1 MAKSKTLSLD
11 DPSLSPAPPPHPTVG
26 LALGSGSARGWAH
39 IGVIQTL
46 GEAGVPIDYVA
57 GSSIGALV
65 GGVFCAGQLDTLA
78 REARHLDWRRLVR
91 MLDIALPRSGLL
103 AGEKITA
110 FIRQLTGERPLTTL
124 PTPFWAVA
132 TDLRTGREVWIRQG
146 SIADAIR
153 ASMSVPGILTPIRY
167 GPQWLVDGGLAN
179 PVPVSVCRAMGADIV
194 IAVNLNADI
203 LLRPEKPQSPPTAG
217 TGTSRG
223 RRLQHTFRYYWQQR
237 GKQFRQ
243 LLPPLPRRAR
253 EPSLSIFEVVLYSL
267 HVMQDRITRHRLAAD
282 PPDFLITPAV
292 RHIQL
297 LEFHRA
303 DEAIAEGTRAA
314 QALLPA
320 IRESIERTP

>member
-1 MAKSKTLSLD
+1 MKKSPVADNSL
-11 DPSLSPAPPPHPTVG
+11 APPVPFSHPTVG

-39 IGVIQTL
+39 IGVIQAL
-46 GEAGVPIDYVA
+46 KEAGVPVDYVC

-65 GGVFCAGQLDTLA
+65 GGVYCAGQLEALA
-78 REARHLDWRRLVR
+78 QEARRLDWRRLVR
-91 MLDIALPRSGLL
+91 MLDIALPKSGLL

-110 FIRQLTGERPLTTL
+110 FIRQLTGERALQSL

-132 TDLRTGREVWIRQG
+132 TNLQTGKEVWIRYG
-146 SIADAIR
+146 PTAEAIR
-153 ASMSVPGILTPIRY
+153 ASISVPAILTPIRY
-167 GPQWLVDGGLAN
+167 GSQWLVDGGLAN

-194 IAVNLNADI
+194 IAVNLNAD
-203 LLRPEKPQSPPTAG
+203 LLSRPDKLPLPPAASGKTW
-217 TGTSRG
+217 RNPH
-223 RRLQHTFRYYWQQR
+223 LQHPFRYYWQQR

-243 LLPPLPRRAR
+243 LLPPLSRRAKQ
-253 EPSLSIFEVVLYSL
+253 PSISIFEVVLYAL

-297 LEFHRA
+297 FEFHRA
-303 DEAIAEGTRAA
+303 DEAIAEGMRAA

-320 IRESIERTP
+320 IHASIGRRS